1 MFLIKSQAG
10 SSVGISRW
18 LNKLHRLFQPIY
30 EGALPQINHQEDSLR
45 CAQLVSKAVY
55 VVCVI

>member
-18 LNKLHRLFQPIY
+18 LNKLHLLFQPIY
-30 EGALPQINHQEDSLR
+30 EGALPQIHHQEDSLR
-45 CAQLVSKAVY
+45 CTQLVSK
-55 VVCVI
+55 VV